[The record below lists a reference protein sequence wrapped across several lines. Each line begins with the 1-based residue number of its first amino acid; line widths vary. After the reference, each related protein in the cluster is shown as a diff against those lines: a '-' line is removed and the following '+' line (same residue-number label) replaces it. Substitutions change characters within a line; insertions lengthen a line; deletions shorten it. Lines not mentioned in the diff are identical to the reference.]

1 MELILRYIEL
11 LDLCRSELYDTFLA
25 DIEERCLE
33 EIGILLRYNH
43 NHDTHTGRFT
53 SGNGVDN
60 GGESGIIKLEDIEI
74 GKSLSAKAKNYN
86 IMDLQT
92 GDTFHFSEGTKIQ
105 DVQVLLGKVQKLYF
119 VKQINT
125 QNVMAESLMTGNT
138 AKARALLI
146 IMVKNVKPKYIGCNA
161 KA

>member
-1 MELILRYIEL
+1 MILFIFQKEQKYKT
-11 LDLCRSELYDTFLA
+11 YKF
-25 DIEERCLE
+25 
-33 EIGILLRYNH
+33 
-43 NHDTHTGRFT
+43 
-53 SGNGVDN
+53 
-60 GGESGIIKLEDIEI
+60 
-74 GKSLSAKAKNYN
+74 
-86 IMDLQT
+86 
-92 GDTFHFSEGTKIQ
+92 
-105 DVQVLLGKVQKLYF
+105 LLGKVQKLYF